1 MAALGP
7 TDDNDKGFLTGNRTG
22 GGGAHGAVNQ
32 EITARPQLKA
42 SASFAQQHLMPATDQ

>member
-7 TDDNDKGFLTGNRTG
+7 TDDNDRDFSQETERR
-22 GGGAHGAVNQ
+22 GAHGAVNQ

>member
-22 GGGAHGAVNQ
+22 GAHGAVNQ
-32 EITARPQLKA
+32 EITPRPQLKA